1 MKNLINKYNLLFIF
15 LLLNT
20 TIYAQIE
27 VSLKAVQEKHFVK
40 LRWAPNNYETWKNAQ
55 TYGYEL
61 YRQRVGQDEEIFNA
75 PKESVKLGGTF
86 KPLTEEQWK
95 AQINTKLDTIAFA
108 AFYDADFKVY
118 VGDGSSTNPLVK
130 AYQLDEEKKN
140 RFAYSLFAAEQNIR
154 IASKM
159 GLFFFDRGTKL
170 EPNSTYRYIVYPLIA
185 DNKKGKPSIIDINI
199 MDTPPTLPQIPTPEG
214 KSGDKTAMI
223 AVNVQGYT
231 SAFSYY
237 NIYRDN
243 GSGGAFKKINSDPI
257 LYTNDKEQGA
267 GGDYI
272 YFAGDLPNN
281 TQTFKF
287 YAVGVD
293 AFERSSPPSEQM
305 SIKGTPAELRTTVNI
320 TSVTDLNGGIS
331 INWYF
336 PDSLNAKIQ
345 GFKVFRSETA
355 AGYFKPLQTTFLANT
370 TRSFS
375 DMPPKGAAYYRI
387 KAFDYQDRAITSID
401 VLGQVK
407 DISPPAKPVIS
418 SCTCDEKGN
427 GRITWKRNTEGDI
440 KGYRVYL
447 SSIRSAESYF
457 QITNDVVTDSTF
469 EYEINMNTLTEEAYF
484 NITAEDLHSN
494 QSPFSVPCTMKRP
507 DVIPPVAPIITKA
520 DITSQ
525 GVDMEWIP
533 SSSDD
538 VVLHQVERKQLSQAG
553 AWQIIYTVPIKSK
566 NLLNTY
572 LDSTAQNGYSYLYR
586 ITAIDDAKLSTYS
599 KTMQVRPTTRYNRAP
614 ITTVTA
620 YCNCAY
626 VDSLTKIRYT
636 AAFAPN
642 VNGNHPIVEFFH
654 LKTNSSSQ
662 GSSAL
667 IDSYTNYGTAQTRDL
682 STILEWSYIDKGQ
695 DLQDFVIYRRLPREP
710 MREYGF
716 SKPNRMDVIYDP
728 IAYSFAQDPSIRA
741 MYPTFVA
748 PNSKALLPIQQ
759 SKPQQTVHQFM
770 DHLIP
775 FRSVTTKSQGG
786 RPQPV
791 KYYISARFQDGSES
805 PLSAPIEVYFN

>member
-15 LLLNT
+15 ILLNS

-27 VSLKAVQEKHFVK
+27 VSIKAVQEKHYVK

-61 YRQRVGQDEEIFNA
+61 RRQRVAQNDETFET
-75 PKESVKLGGTF
+75 PKESTILGKIF
-86 KPLTEEQWK
+86 KPFTEEQWK
-95 AQINTKLDTIAFA
+95 GQVNTKLDTIAFA
-108 AFYDADFKVY
+108 AFYDTDFKVY
-118 VGDGSSTNPLVK
+118 VGNGSSTNALVK
-130 AYQLDEEKKN
+130 ACQLDEEKKN
-140 RFAYSLFAAEQNIR
+140 RFAYSLFAAEQSSR
-154 IASKM
+154 VAEKM
-159 GLFFFDRGTKL
+159 GLFFFDRAIPL
-170 EPNSTYRYIVYPLIA
+170 EPNSTYRYIVYPLMA
-185 DNKKGKPSIIDINI
+185 NNKKGKPSIIDIRI
-199 MDTPPTLPQIPTPEG
+199 LDTPPVLPQIPMPEG

-287 YAVGVD
+287 YAVGLD
-293 AFERSSPPSEQM
+293 AFERSSPPSEQI

-355 AGYFKPLQTTFLANT
+355 AGYFKPLQTTFLAKT
-370 TRSFS
+370 TRTFS
-375 DMPPKGAAYYRI
+375 DVPPKGAAYYRI

-407 DISPPAKPVIS
+407 DVSPPAKPVIA
-418 SCTCDEKGN
+418 SCTCDEQGN
-427 GRITWKRNTEGDI
+427 GRITWKRNTETDI

-447 SSIRSAESYF
+447 SSIKSAESYF

-469 EYEINMNTLTEEAYF
+469 VYQVNMNTLTEEAYF
-484 NITAEDLHSN
+484 KITAEDLHSN

-525 GVDMEWIP
+525 GIYMEWIP

-538 VVLHQVERKQLSQAG
+538 VVLHQVERKQLSQTG
-553 AWQIIYTVPIKSK
+553 VWEIIYTANVKSK
-566 NLLNTY
+566 TAQKNY

-586 ITAIDDAKLSTYS
+586 VTAIDDANLSTYS
-599 KTMQVRPTTRYNRAP
+599 KTMKVRPSTRYNRTP
-614 ITTVTA
+614 IATVTA
-620 YCNCAY
+620 YCDCDY
-626 VDSLTKIRYT
+626 LDSLTQIRYT
-636 AAFAPN
+636 GAPAPK
-642 VNGNHPIVEFFH
+642 VNGSHPVVEFFH
-654 LKTNSSSQ
+654 LKTQNSSPQ
-662 GSSAL
+662 GVIAL
-667 IDSYTNYGTAQTRDL
+667 IDSYMYYGTSKTRDL
-682 STILEWSYIDKGQ
+682 SAILEWDYNVKNEDIEN
-695 DLQDFVIYRRLPREP
+695 FVIYRQLPREQ
-710 MREYGF
+710 MFEYGF

-728 IAYSFAQDPSIRA
+728 IVYSFAQDPNIIS
-741 MYPTFVA
+741 MYQNYLA
-748 PNSKALLPIQQ
+748 PNSHILLPVEE
-759 SKPQQTVHQFM
+759 PQQTVHQFM

-775 FRSVTTKSQGG
+775 ARLVPTKGQGG
-786 RPQPV
+786 NPEPV
-791 KYYISARFQDGSES
+791 KYYISVRFQDGSES
-805 PLSAPIEVYFN
+805 PLSAPIEVYFH